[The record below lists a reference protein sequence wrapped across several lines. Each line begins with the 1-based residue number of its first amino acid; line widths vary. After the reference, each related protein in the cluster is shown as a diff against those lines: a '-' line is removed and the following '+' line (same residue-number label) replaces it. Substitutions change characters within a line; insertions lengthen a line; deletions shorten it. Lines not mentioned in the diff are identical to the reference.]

1 MFGEEN
7 MLKND
12 APHSGLHSPSARVA
26 IPQLDSIRVFAMLGI
41 FSHHLRKT
49 VIATPQDTLQR
60 LLDPVFLAATG
71 SIVLFNIMS
80 GFLLARP
87 HLGPD
92 HRPFEGY
99 RVFLQKRFLRIVPP
113 YYLALVLFT
122 LVNMVHFGV
131 PLLPAF
137 NMLMEH
143 LLFVNSLD
151 YSNMFSN
158 FAHFWYMG
166 LLVQFYLL
174 FPLILRFFLWMRPA
188 RAALTII
195 ALCWGPWGIVAW
207 FCPQSQQSYSNIWA
221 NLMHFNLPGRLPEFA
236 VGMWLASLWDPSV
249 ESWRRKIFDR
259 PFSFYIGALALFL
272 VAGTPFASSMDL
284 LCDHIYHVALSVLLF
299 LLLFLWK
306 PAAMAGRSTFIK
318 HCSTQTYM
326 IYIVHVPLAS
336 YLGLMQSKVTHTVSN
351 FLFLGAILLPLT
363 YFVAVVLN
371 RLSDWVVNRV
381 FVRRNQGGQGK

>member
-1 MFGEEN
+1 

-12 APHSGLHSPSARVA
+12 APSRESHSPSERVT
-26 IPQLDSIRVFAMLGI
+26 IPQLDSIRVFAMLGV
-41 FSHHLRKT
+41 FSHHLWKT
-49 VIATPQDTLQR
+49 VIVTPQDTLQG
-60 LLDPVFLAATG
+60 LLDPVFMAATG
-71 SIVLFNIMS
+71 SVIIFNIIS

-99 RVFLQKRFLRIVPP
+99 RVFLQKRFFRIIPP

-122 LVNMVHFGV
+122 LVNMVHFGL
-131 PLLPAF
+131 PLLPALT
-137 NMLMEH
+137 MLMQH

-151 YSNMFSN
+151 YSNMLSN
-158 FAHFWYMG
+158 FSHFWYLG
-166 LLVQFYLL
+166 LLAQFYLL
-174 FPLILRFFLWMRPA
+174 FPLILRFFVWMRPA

-195 ALCWGPWGIVAW
+195 ALCWGAWAIVGW
-207 FCPQSQQSYSNIWA
+207 FCPQSQQSYPDMWG

-249 ESWRRKIFDR
+249 KSVRRKIFDR
-259 PFSFYIGALALFL
+259 PFSFFVGALALFF
-272 VAGTPFASSMDL
+272 VAGTPVVSSMVL
-284 LCDHIYHVALSVLLF
+284 PCIHIYYVALSVLLF
-299 LLLFLWK
+299 LVLFLWK
-306 PAAMAGRSTFIK
+306 PAATAGQSTFIK

-326 IYIVHVPLAS
+326 IYIVHHPLFS
-336 YLGLMQSKVTHTVSN
+336 YVGVMPSTVTHTVSN

-381 FVRRNQGGQGK
+381 FVRRNHGGPGSSR

>member
-1 MFGEEN
+1 

-12 APHSGLHSPSARVA
+12 APYREFASPSGRVT
-26 IPQLDSIRVFAMLGI
+26 IPQLDSIRVFAMLGV
-41 FSHHLRKT
+41 FLHHLWKT
-49 VIATPQDTLQR
+49 VIVTPQDTLQFV
-60 LLDPVFLAATG
+60 LDPIFVSATG
-71 SIVLFNIMS
+71 SVVIFNIIS

-99 RVFLQKRFLRIVPP
+99 RVFLQKRFLRIIPP

-122 LVNMVHFGV
+122 LVNMVHFGF

-137 NMLMEH
+137 TMLTEH

-158 FAHFWYMG
+158 FSHFWYLG
-166 LLVQFYLL
+166 LLAQFYLL
-174 FPLILRFFLWMRPA
+174 FPLILRFFIWMRPA

-195 ALCWGPWGIVAW
+195 AVCWGAWGIVGW
-207 FCPQSQQSYSNIWA
+207 FCPESQQSNPGMWG

-236 VGMWLASLWDPSV
+236 TGMWLASLWDPSV
-249 ESWRRKIFDR
+249 ESVRRRIFTR
-259 PFSFYIGALALFL
+259 PFSVYIGALALFL
-272 VAGTPFASSMDL
+272 VAGTPFVSSMVL
-284 LCDHIYHVALSVLLF
+284 PYVHIYFVALSVFLF

-306 PAAMAGRSTFIK
+306 QTARAGQSTFIK

-326 IYIVHVPLAS
+326 IYIVHHPVFS
-336 YLGLMQSKVTHTVSN
+336 YVGVMPSNVTHTVPN

-363 YFVAVVLN
+363 YAVAVVLN
-371 RLSDWVVNRV
+371 RLSDWIVNRV
-381 FVRRNQGGQGK
+381 SVHLKQGIPGKENA

>member
-1 MFGEEN
+1 

-12 APHSGLHSPSARVA
+12 APNREFHSPSGRVA
-26 IPQLDSIRVFAMLGI
+26 IPQLDSIRVFAMLGV
-41 FSHHLRKT
+41 FAHHLWKT
-49 VIATPQDTLQR
+49 VIITPQDTLQG
-60 LLDPVFLAATG
+60 LLDPIFVAATG
-71 SIVLFNIMS
+71 SVVIFNIIS

-99 RVFLQKRFLRIVPP
+99 RVFLRKRFLRIIPP
-113 YYLALVLFT
+113 YYLALLLFT
-122 LVNMVHFGV
+122 LVNMVHFGF

-137 NMLMEH
+137 TMLMEH

-158 FAHFWYMG
+158 FSHFWYLG
-166 LLVQFYLL
+166 LLAQFYLL
-174 FPLILRFFLWMRPA
+174 FPPILRFFLWMRPA

-236 VGMWLASLWDPSV
+236 TGMWLASLWDPSV
-249 ESWRRKIFDR
+249 ESVRRKIFDR
-259 PFSFYIGALALFL
+259 PFSFYVGALALFL

-306 PAAMAGRSTFIK
+306 PAARAGQSTFIK

-326 IYIVHVPLAS
+326 IYIVHHPLFS
-336 YLGLMQSKVTHTVSN
+336 YLGVMPSNVTHTVSN

-363 YFVAVVLN
+363 YIVAVVLN
-371 RLSDWVVNRV
+371 RMSDWIVNRV
-381 FVRRNQGGQGK
+381 LVRRYQGVPGKEDLS